1 MKKTNKSKEERT
13 IWLSCAIFVICMTA
27 CVIWANS
34 RYGIAGITWSFILT
48 MCALQVCKNIYEF
61 YALHG
66 DYSLKKIVKCTTCYT
81 IYMIFNG
88 VLVDGWLF
96 STIILMADDE
106 TWGIPKLV
114 YCVVIIVLAVLLT
127 LKPIRPFVMKEKYPW
142 NKRYP
147 ANLISAFVPR
157 FVILYTFVV
166 FYFLSFANFTTTKEI
181 IPSLC
186 VTYIGIERLISMF
199 DTVKE
204 YSKQEFKSLFRDT
217 ARWVI
222 KQRGILKRD
231 EAM

>member
-1 MKKTNKSKEERT
+1 MKKSNKSKEERT

-34 RYGIAGITWSFILT
+34 RYGIAGITWSFILST
-48 MCALQVCKNIYEF
+48 CFFQVCKRFYEF

-66 DYSLKKIVKCTTCYT
+66 EYNLNKIIKCTTYYT

-88 VLVDGWLF
+88 ALVNGWFF
-96 STIILMADDE
+96 STLILMAEDE
-106 TWGIPKLV
+106 TWGIPRLV
-114 YCVVIIVLAVLLT
+114 YCIVIIVLAVLLT
-127 LKPIRPFVMKEKYPW
+127 LKPIRPFVKKENYPW

-147 ANLISAFVPR
+147 ANLIIAFVPR

-199 DTVKE
+199 DTVRE

-222 KQRGILKRD
+222 KQRGILTKK
-231 EAM
+231 MSK